1 MGGKCGTYGSE
12 EGSSRNRKREW
23 NGMIWLRIAQSGRLI
38 WTWRRLGVKKNAR
51 NFLSYEISASL
62 DGLCTKELINYVSRK
77 SEKRRAKNETER
89 KATVM
94 FLWYTIQLHFL
105 RAIPYSSIKHNHVLL
120 YCNYIFQTNITET
133 FKISY
138 NILQLFSLYGI
149 QYGLQWLS
157 QRKIYKQKIII
168 QNLYKTLWNRRV
180 DVLDSGCVQIVYQ
193 KY

>member
-1 MGGKCGTYGSE
+1 VAGSFE
-12 EGSSRNRKREW
+12 HGDDFGFQK
-23 NGMIWLRIAQSGRLI
+23 
-38 WTWRRLGVKKNAR
+38 KKNAR

-77 SEKRRAKNETER
+77 SEKRRAKNGTER

-105 RAIPYSSIKHNHVLL
+105 RTIPYSSIKHNHVLL
-120 YCNYIFQTNITET
+120 YCNYIFQANITDT

-149 QYGLQWLS
+149 QYDLQWLS
-157 QRKIYKQKIII
+157 QRKIYIKKLSFRIYIK
-168 QNLYKTLWNRRV
+168 LYKIV
-180 DVLDSGCVQIVYQ
+180 VLMSWPVVLSKLCIKNIKMTNVSR